1 MRHLLLI
8 LMIALLPMRGWV
20 GDVMAM
26 EMAMA
31 AQKLVTIELIANNVY
46 STRATGQFKG
56 ENRSAAQGECAEHAA
71 NAAIHSPSVADRASS
86 ADDATS
92 GHCNTCGVC
101 EICHSVAMANPM
113 ASNPPDFIPHTLPSI
128 GSTRFA
134 SALTALSQKPPIS

>member
-1 MRHLLLI
+1 MRQLLLI

-26 EMAMA
+26 EMS
-31 AQKLVTIELIANNVY
+31 AQKLVAITLVANNAHP
-46 STRATGQFKG
+46 TRATGQFNG
-56 ENRSAAQGECAEHAA
+56 ENMPAAQGECAEHAG
-71 NAAIHSPSVADRASS
+71 NAAIHSTSVADAASS

-92 GHCNTCGVC
+92 GHCNTCAVC
-101 EICHSVAMANPM
+101 EICHSVALHNAM

-134 SALTALSQKPPIS
+134 SALSALGQKPPIS

>member
-8 LMIALLPMRGWV
+8 LMIALLPVRGWV

-26 EMAMA
+26 EMA
-31 AQKLVTIELIANNVY
+31 AQKLVAIEIEASYVH
-46 STRATGQFKG
+46 STRATGQFNG
-56 ENRSAAQGECAEHAA
+56 ENRPAAQGECAEHAA
-71 NAAIHSPSVADRASS
+71 NAAIHSTTEADGASS

-101 EICHSVAMANPM
+101 EICHSVALANAM
-113 ASNPPDFIPHTLPSI
+113 ASNPPDFIPHTLPCI
-128 GSTRFA
+128 GSTRFS